1 MPMARALTP
10 YKLRIDAA
18 FALMSSIALKFASIE
33 KSPCSLHHDPAR
45 LSDAREKSDKKML
58 GFPTAAARAPS
69 YDETKFSGNAAT
81 RPMFHVC
88 RACFHENEG
97 QPCGCM
103 QERIRH

>member
-1 MPMARALTP
+1 MSWII
-10 YKLRIDAA
+10 LR
-18 FALMSSIALKFASIE
+18 FASI
-33 KSPCSLHHDPAR
+33 KKTVRRVHHDPVG

-58 GFPTAAARAPS
+58 GFPTAAARPAS